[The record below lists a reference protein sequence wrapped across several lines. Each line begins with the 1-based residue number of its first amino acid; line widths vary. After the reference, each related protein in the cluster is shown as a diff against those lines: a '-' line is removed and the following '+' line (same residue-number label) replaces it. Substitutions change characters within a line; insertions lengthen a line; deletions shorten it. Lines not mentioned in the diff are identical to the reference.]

1 MCQCQVPGTL
11 LHKNRWSQGQSSPSS
26 SSSPLLYSL
35 QFPYLAFFS
44 LSLQSSSLPFPEHTR
59 ERLFGQLAVISSW
72 FGSLCS
78 FDQTVAP
85 RQKPERMRVQLWLGH
100 SLNWARRP
108 EEKEE
113 EGGGK
118 KKKIRWEGGK
128 AEKGER
134 GRGRSWGL
142 RTSRAL
148 LLLLLLSSLSYEF
161 TLLNCVSL
169 LFQLWTLVKYIRSP
183 SSVLTLNSLSNNLR
197 LFSLWLPR
205 VLDRW
210 KQKCGHCLIPG
221 W

>member
-1 MCQCQVPGTL
+1 MFVRTFPASVIFFFFSSNRQKTAVLITRQLMSRVDLRESLGIMCQCQVPGTL
-11 LHKNRWSQGQSSPSS
+11 LHKNRWSQGQSSSPSS
-26 SSSPLLYSL
+26 SSSPLIYSL

-118 KKKIRWEGGK
+118 KKNQMR
-128 AEKGER
+128 R
-134 GRGRSWGL
+134 R
-142 RTSRAL
+142 
-148 LLLLLLSSLSYEF
+148 
-161 TLLNCVSL
+161 
-169 LFQLWTLVKYIRSP
+169 
-183 SSVLTLNSLSNNLR
+183 
-197 LFSLWLPR
+197 
-205 VLDRW
+205 
-210 KQKCGHCLIPG
+210 
-221 W
+221 

>member
-1 MCQCQVPGTL
+1 MFVRTFPASVIFFFFSSNRQKTAVLITRQLMSRVDLRESLGIMCQCQVPGTL
-11 LHKNRWSQGQSSPSS
+11 LHKNRWSQGQSSSSS

-113 EGGGK
+113 EGGGEK
-118 KKKIRWEGGK
+118 KSDEKEVRLRRGREGGVE
-128 AEKGER
+128 AEG
-134 GRGRSWGL
+134 WGPPGPF
-142 RTSRAL
+142 
-148 LLLLLLSSLSYEF
+148 SSSSSSSAVWVM
-161 TLLNCVSL
+161 NSPC
-169 LFQLWTLVKYIRSP
+169 WTVYPCYSSCGP
-183 SSVLTLNSLSNNLR
+183 S
-197 LFSLWLPR
+197 
-205 VLDRW
+205 
-210 KQKCGHCLIPG
+210 
-221 W
+221 